1 MPQSGTPGHTTASS
15 GCTRAV
21 LPRNEVWPRVK
32 LKNGLHL
39 AYCTNIHRGESWQET
54 FDSLRN
60 YTLQVRAKVAPRE
73 PYAIGLRLS
82 NQAARELSEPS
93 TLLSFRKWLDEN
105 DCYVFTI
112 NGFPYGNFHGTR
124 VKEQVYVP
132 DWTTPER
139 LDYTKVLF
147 DLLAQLVPVGIEGSV
162 STVPGGFKPEI
173 TTTEQRRQ
181 FRSNLWRCVEHIARL
196 SESSGRKL
204 HLGLE
209 PEPMCLLETTEE
221 VVQFFDELRQ
231 DRTNDSL
238 LSEYLGINYDTC
250 HLAIQFE
257 EPRRAIGLLRKHGIK
272 LSKIHVSSA
281 LTMRPTQEARA
292 ALAGFA
298 DEIYLHQAVVR
309 YPDGRLR
316 RYLDIDQV
324 LECERDKEISHENS
338 PEIGRAHV

>member
-1 MPQSGTPGHTTASS
+1 
-15 GCTRAV
+15 
-21 LPRNEVWPRVK
+21 
-32 LKNGLHL
+32 
-39 AYCTNIHRGESWQET
+39 
-54 FDSLRN
+54 
-60 YTLQVRAKVAPRE
+60 
-73 PYAIGLRLS
+73 
-82 NQAARELSEPS
+82 
-93 TLLSFRKWLDEN
+93 
-105 DCYVFTI
+105 
-112 NGFPYGNFHGTR
+112 
-124 VKEQVYVP
+124 
-132 DWTTPER
+132 
-139 LDYTKVLF
+139 
-147 DLLAQLVPVGIEGSV
+147 
-162 STVPGGFKPEI
+162 
-173 TTTEQRRQ
+173 
-181 FRSNLWRCVEHIARL
+181 
-196 SESSGRKL
+196 
-204 HLGLE
+204 
-209 PEPMCLLETTEE
+209 MCLLETTEE

-338 PEIGRAHV
+338 PEWRVHFHIPLHTPPSDLFGNTNSHILGVLDLIQDDPTLCTHLEMETYTWEVLPPQFKSWNVVEQLMAEYQWTLAQLSERDLV